1 MPLAEG
7 FWNPQS
13 VIYNSS
19 VYALQNV
26 DGEDENDCLED
37 KRNVLIFNGKYWT
50 VCYAEWYSLFP
61 IK

>member
-50 VCYAEWYSLFP
+50 VCYAE
-61 IK
+61 